1 MNRIP
6 RFTRL
11 VAALGLGLSLA
22 TTLLASRPAQA
33 EGEIRIAEQ
42 FGIVYLLLNVVRDQ
56 RLIEKHGQAEGLQI
70 KVDWTQLSGGAAV
83 NDALLSGAI
92 DIAGAGVGPLLTI
105 WDRTRGRQNVKAVA
119 SLGNFPYYLLSNDP
133 RVRSIADFGAGDRI
147 AVPAVGVSVQ
157 SRFLQYAAAKQW
169 GDKQFDRLDKYTVA
183 LPHPDATAAL
193 VAGGTELTGHFS
205 NPPFQDQALAN
216 PKVHVVL
223 DSYELL
229 GPNSPTV
236 LFATE
241 KFRQDNPK
249 TYRAFVEALK
259 AWPSP
264 RTTRRP
270 PPIPISG

>member
-1 MNRIP
+1 MPGPPAAQALPHHHPGRRAVLTTARASP
-6 RFTRL
+6 FRQERFHEPHSRFTRL

-119 SLGNFPYYLLSNDP
+119 SLGNFP
-133 RVRSIADFGAGDRI
+133 
-147 AVPAVGVSVQ
+147 
-157 SRFLQYAAAKQW
+157 
-169 GDKQFDRLDKYTVA
+169 
-183 LPHPDATAAL
+183 
-193 VAGGTELTGHFS
+193 
-205 NPPFQDQALAN
+205 
-216 PKVHVVL
+216 
-223 DSYELL
+223 
-229 GPNSPTV
+229 
-236 LFATE
+236 
-241 KFRQDNPK
+241 
-249 TYRAFVEALK
+249 
-259 AWPSP
+259 
-264 RTTRRP
+264 TTC
-270 PPIPISG
+270 